1 MWFYEKNG
9 TQEGPVEAEEIRNRL
24 NSGEF
29 SVSTLIW
36 REGLEEWMPLGQ
48 VSEFSPS
55 PQTTMVTQSQPQPGQ
70 PMSPVVAQ
78 PPSSGMSL
86 ASIILGILS
95 LVLAFNCGS
104 ILGIPAVILGHLGR
118 KQIRES
124 VMPMSGAGM
133 ATAGLVMG
141 YLSTVL
147 TVVAL
152 IGAALFFGF
161 AAKSASSSSPS
172 FTPSLSPSAP
182 TSP

>member
-9 TQEGPVEAEEIRNRL
+9 AQEGPVEAEEIRSRL

-55 PQTTMVTQSQPQPGQ
+55 PQTTMVTQPQPGQ

-86 ASIILGILS
+86 ASMILGILS

-161 AAKSASSSSPS
+161 AAKSASSSSS
-172 FTPSLSPSAP
+172 FPIISPSGP